1 MLSPPSNDPDDPLDS
16 IIEIRRINAQS
27 GWIVRKKGRSSN
39 DPDVPV
45 DCIIEIREINAP
57 HGLILRTIH

>member
-27 GWIVRKKGRSSN
+27 GWIARIKDRSSN

-45 DCIIEIREINAP
+45 DSIIENQ
-57 HGLILRTIH
+57 